1 MNPAYYRYGIPT
13 LGGAV
18 VGGVEAAQDGGDF
31 GNVLGGTLLGAG
43 IGAGAAGAARSFDVA
58 GPAAETIAKSVSKKA
73 GSAKGKGKQFLDRQV
88 AKLLAGEPG
97 PTVPYDPT
105 NRNVDGIRMSLLNLG
120 GNIGRNI
127 LNPLAA
133 TTAGDVSAMGA
144 TAMGYGSMLP
154 AGAIAGGVA
163 AMLSPIDP
171 ESYGSSN
178 LPQTRANSLYQM
190 TTNLNR

>member
-18 VGGVEAAQDGGDF
+18 IGGVGAAQDGGDF

-43 IGAGAAGAARSFDVA
+43 IGAGAMGAARA
-58 GPAAETIAKSVSKKA
+58 GWKDPGDISDRIAGKISGTAK
-73 GSAKGKGKQFLDRQV
+73 KGKTSGKEFLDRQV
-88 AKLLAGEPG
+88 AKLLAEEPG

-105 NRNVDGIRMSLLNLG
+105 QRSQVRMSLLNRG
-120 GNIGRNI
+120 GQIGRDI
-127 LNPLAA
+127 LNPLTA
-133 TTAGDVSAMGA
+133 TTGGNVVSVGSTALGMGA
-144 TAMGYGSMLP
+144 MLP
-154 AGAIAGGVA
+154 AGAVAGGVA
-163 AMLSPIDP
+163 SMLSPIDP

>member
-18 VGGVEAAQDGGDF
+18 VGGVGAAQDGGDF

-43 IGAGAAGAARSFDVA
+43 IGAGAAGAARSFDVG
-58 GPAAETIAKSVSKKA
+58 GPAAEGIAKRVSQKA
-73 GSAKGKGKQFLDRQV
+73 GSAKGKGKEFLDRQV
-88 AKLLAGEPG
+88 AQLLAQTPDSE
-97 PTVPYDPT
+97 V
-105 NRNVDGIRMSLLNLG
+105 RKSILMQG
-120 GNIGRNI
+120 GQMGRNI
-127 LNPLAA
+127 LNPLVA
-133 TTAGDVSAMGA
+133 TSAGDVSGIGA
-144 TAMGYGSMLP
+144 TALGYGSMLP

-163 AMLSPIDP
+163 SMLSPIDP

-190 TTNLNR
+190 TSNLNR

>member
-18 VGGVEAAQDGGDF
+18 VGGVGAAQDGGDF

-58 GPAAETIAKSVSKKA
+58 GPASERIAGKISKVGKSGRQSSQDFLNRQIAQLLNQTPDSEIRKAALVQAGRGSKAAFNPLIATDAGSVSGA
-73 GSAKGKGKQFLDRQV
+73 
-88 AKLLAGEPG
+88 
-97 PTVPYDPT
+97 
-105 NRNVDGIRMSLLNLG
+105 
-120 GNIGRNI
+120 
-127 LNPLAA
+127 
-133 TTAGDVSAMGA
+133 GA
-144 TAMGYGSMLP
+144 TALGYGAMLP

-163 AMLSPIDP
+163 SMLSPIDP

-190 TTNLNR
+190 TSNINR

>member
-18 VGGVEAAQDGGDF
+18 VGGAGAAQDGGDF
-31 GNVLGGTLLGAG
+31 GNVLGGAVLGAG
-43 IGAGAAGAARSFDVA
+43 IGAGAAGGARVFDA
-58 GPAAETIAKSVSKKA
+58 PGPAAEKIAKGVSSKA
-73 GSAKGKGKQFLDRQV
+73 GSAKVKGKTFLDEQV
-88 AKLLAGEPG
+88 AKLLAAEP
-97 PTVPYDPT
+97 PASAPYDP
-105 NRNVDGIRMSLLNLG
+105 NQRSQIRMSLLNRG
-120 GNIGRNI
+120 GQMGRNI

-133 TTAGDVSAMGA
+133 TTAGDVSAVGA

-163 AMLSPIDP
+163 SMLSPIDP

>member
-1 MNPAYYRYGIPT
+1 MNPYLRYGIPT

-18 VGGVEAAQDGGDF
+18 VGGAGAALDGGDF
-31 GNVLGGTLLGAG
+31 GNVLGGALLGAG
-43 IGAGAAGAARSFDVA
+43 IGAGAAGGARVFDA
-58 GPAAETIAKSVSKKA
+58 PGPAAEKIAKGVSSKA
-73 GSAKGKGKQFLDRQV
+73 GNVKGTGKEFLDRQL
-88 AKLLAGEPG
+88 ANLLALKEPSK
-97 PTVPYDPT
+97 
-105 NRNVDGIRMSLLNLG
+105 IRTAVLQRG
-120 GNIGRNI
+120 GQMGRNI

-133 TTAGDVSAMGA
+133 TTAENVAAIGS
-144 TAMGYGSMLP
+144 TALGYGSMLP

-163 AMLSPIDP
+163 SMLSPIDP

>member
-18 VGGVEAAQDGGDF
+18 VGGVGAAQDGGDF

-43 IGAGAAGAARSFDVA
+43 IGAGAAGGARVFDA
-58 GPAAETIAKSVSKKA
+58 PGPAAEKIAKGVSSKA
-73 GSAKGKGKQFLDRQV
+73 GSAKVKGKTFLDEQV
-88 AKLLAGEPG
+88 AKLLAEEPG

-105 NRNVDGIRMSLLNLG
+105 QRSQVRMSILNRG
-120 GNIGRNI
+120 GQMGRNI

-144 TAMGYGSMLP
+144 TAMGYGAMLP

-163 AMLSPIDP
+163 SMLSPIDP

-190 TTNLNR
+190 TSNLNR

>member
-1 MNPAYYRYGIPT
+1 MNPALYRIGIPT

-18 VGGVEAAQDGGDF
+18 VGGAGAAQDGGDF
-31 GNVLGGTLLGAG
+31 GNVLGGALLGAG
-43 IGAGAAGAARSFDVA
+43 MGAGGAGLIRSFDTP
-58 GPAAETIAKSVSKKA
+58 GPAATKIAKGVSIK
-73 GSAKGKGKQFLDRQV
+73 AKGAKVKGKEFLDEQV
-88 AKLLAGEPG
+88 AKLLAEEP
-97 PTVPYDPT
+97 PATAPYDPT
-105 NRNVDGIRMSLLNLG
+105 ERSLVRMSLLNRG
-120 GNIGRNI
+120 GQMGRNI

-133 TTAGDVSAMGA
+133 TTAGDVSAIGS
-144 TAMGYGSMLP
+144 TALGYGSMLP

-163 AMLSPIDP
+163 SMLSPIDP

>member
-18 VGGVEAAQDGGDF
+18 VGGVGAAQDGGDF

-58 GPAAETIAKSVSKKA
+58 GPAAEGIAKRVSQKA
-73 GSAKGKGKQFLDRQV
+73 GGAKVKGKEFLDRQV
-88 AKLLAGEPG
+88 AKLLAEEPG

-105 NRNVDGIRMSLLNLG
+105 QRSQVRMSLLNRG
-120 GNIGRNI
+120 GQIRRDI
-127 LNPLAA
+127 LNPLTA
-133 TTAGDVSAMGA
+133 TTGGNVVSVGSTALGMGA
-144 TAMGYGSMLP
+144 MLP
-154 AGAIAGGVA
+154 GGAIAGGVA
-163 AMLSPIDP
+163 SMLSPIDP